1 MAPRLQ
7 LQSLLESMTA
17 HVYFQPPENTK
28 IQYPCIIYHRDF
40 ADTEHADNGP
50 YRHTFRYMLT
60 IIDQNPDSDL
70 PRKVAMLPM
79 CLYNRFFIADNLNH
93 DVYTLYF

>member
-7 LQSLLESMTA
+7 LQSLLETMTA
-17 HVYFQPPENTK
+17 HVYFQPPENAK
-28 IQYPCIIYHRDF
+28 IEYPCIIYHRDF
-40 ADTEHADNGP
+40 ADTGFADNGP
-50 YRHTFRYMLT
+50 YHHTLRYMVT
-60 IIDQNPDSDL
+60 IIDRNPDSNL
-70 PRKVAMLPM
+70 PAKVAMLPM